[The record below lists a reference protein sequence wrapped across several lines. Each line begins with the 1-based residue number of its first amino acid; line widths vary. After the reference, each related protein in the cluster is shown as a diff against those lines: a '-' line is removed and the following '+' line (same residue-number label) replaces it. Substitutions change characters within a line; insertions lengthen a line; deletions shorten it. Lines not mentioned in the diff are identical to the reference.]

1 MLAPEDMVAVVLLVT
16 FVDFDFYHSITVLSN
31 DVEDL
36 TAEPR

>member
-16 FVDFDFYHSITVLSN
+16 LVDFDFYHSITVLSN

-36 TAEPR
+36 NAEPH